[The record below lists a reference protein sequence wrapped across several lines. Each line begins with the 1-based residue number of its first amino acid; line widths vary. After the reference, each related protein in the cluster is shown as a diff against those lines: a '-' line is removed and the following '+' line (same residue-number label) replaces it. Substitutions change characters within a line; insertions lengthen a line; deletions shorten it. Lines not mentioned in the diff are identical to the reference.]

1 MLWLRFVQGAR
12 CVNDSVFIKLL
23 GVIGEDMNTLL
34 YVDTSVKWIGAVWAA
49 RNLTVRVLFIISS
62 LIFCTKLMR

>member
-49 RNLTVRVLFIISS
+49 RNLTV
-62 LIFCTKLMR
+62 